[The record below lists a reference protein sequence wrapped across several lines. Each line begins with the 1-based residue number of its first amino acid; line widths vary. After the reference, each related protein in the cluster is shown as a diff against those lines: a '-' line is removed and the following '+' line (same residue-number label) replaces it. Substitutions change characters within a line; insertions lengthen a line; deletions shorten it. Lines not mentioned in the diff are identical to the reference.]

1 MSPRRG
7 NVWLITLVLVVVPA
21 GGIFLL
27 LYAAGLLASRKRRA
41 PVTASSVADPY
52 EEWLRSR
59 DLMPSRGIKP
69 DTDFSGSQRS

>member
-7 NVWLITLVLVVVPA
+7 NVWLMTLVLVVVPA

-41 PVTASSVADPY
+41 PVAASSVTDPY

-59 DLMPSRGIKP
+59 DLVPSRGIKP
-69 DTDFSGSQRS
+69 DTDFSRSQRS

>member
-7 NVWLITLVLVVVPA
+7 KVWLMTLVLVVVPA

-27 LYAAGLLASRKRRA
+27 LYAAGLLARKRRA
-41 PVTASSVADPY
+41 PVTASSVVDPY
-52 EEWLRSR
+52 EAWLRSR

>member
-1 MSPRRG
+1 MSPWRG
-7 NVWLITLVLVVVPA
+7 NVWLMTLALVVVPA

-41 PVTASSVADPY
+41 PGAASSVADPY

-59 DLMPSRGIKP
+59 DLVPSRGIKP
-69 DTDFSGSQRS
+69 DTDFSRSQRS

>member
-1 MSPRRG
+1 MSPRRV
-7 NVWLITLVLVVVPA
+7 NVWLMTLVLVVVPA

-41 PVTASSVADPY
+41 PVAASSVADPY

-59 DLMPSRGIKP
+59 DFPSRGIKP
-69 DTDFSGSQRS
+69 DTDFLRSRRP